1 MFNRIVGT
9 KGDREKR
16 INQLFCLHP
25 VEIRAL
31 LELGWET
38 RVHRKDENGSNV
50 GRPNRRSKIE
60 QLPKY
65 FIDALFGESEPS
77 FDPSGVILDSFP
89 KDNRD
94 KFKCESRWD
103 HLIYA
108 YLIENTSVYNVF
120 RGVLFEHLHGEK
132 LSVPMEEAQSWLRNT
147 EELFYSNPAPFSIYN
162 VVSNVRPNMEATRRN
177 NYFRMFGMDLNHGD
191 ANNKPFAFVKAE
203 SSNRDFVSTFEDFL
217 REVWIGIVNTQN
229 NSGEKRTDDAGIASL
244 ARQLHDMLN
253 DRRLNG
259 NISREEFFAVSMM
272 SWFHLTLEFNS
283 DIIKS
288 LRAEGTREDQR
299 LYRIAERVGV
309 PAHAKSYDF
318 FQLAK
323 PMSRILTMIETG
335 VFNDDAGVRSLFRSG
350 GVANP
355 IEADMR
361 TIITHWGYSTG
372 RDMKV
377 RRGVNIAVASNN
389 YRGYTSAQV
398 PGANGVQKEFS
409 HN

>member
-1 MFNRIVGT
+1 MFNRIVYRSS
-9 KGDREKR
+9 KAEREKV
-16 INQLFCLHP
+16 IKELFCLHP
-25 VEIRAL
+25 VEIRTL

-38 RVHRKDENGSNV
+38 RIHRPDDVGTTI
-50 GRPNRRSKIE
+50 GRPDRRSEIS

-65 FIDALFGESEPS
+65 FIDALFNNTETKK
-77 FDPSGVILDSFP
+77 FP
-89 KDNRD
+89 AENRKDFR
-94 KFKCESRWD
+94 CSSRWD

-108 YLIENTSVYNVF
+108 YLIENTCVYKVF
-120 RGVLFEHLHGEK
+120 RKVLFEHLHGEK
-132 LSVPMEEAQSWLRNT
+132 LMVPTAAAQFWLRST

-162 VVSNVRPNMEATRRN
+162 VVSHIRPDMEATRRN

-191 ANNKPFAFVKAE
+191 ANGKPYSFVKAE

-217 REVWIGIVNTQN
+217 REVWVGIVNTKN
-229 NSGEKRTDDAGIASL
+229 SSGENRTDDAGIASL

-272 SWFHLTLEFNS
+272 SWFHLTLEFDS
-283 DIIKS
+283 PIVTS

-318 FQLAK
+318 FELAR
-323 PMSRILTMIETG
+323 PMSRILTMIESG
-335 VFNDDAGVRSLFRSG
+335 VFNTEAGVASMFK
-350 GVANP
+350 VNNQPNA

-361 TIITHWGYSTG
+361 KIITHWGYSTG

-377 RRGVNIAVASNN
+377 RRGVNIEIASNS
-389 YRGYTSAQV
+389 YRGYTAAQV
-398 PGANGVQKEFS
+398 PGKNGSEKQLS
-409 HN
+409 YN

>member
-1 MFNRIVGT
+1 MFNRIVHRKT
-9 KGDREKR
+9 KEEREK
-16 INQLFCLHP
+16 IIKELFCLHP
-25 VEIRAL
+25 VEIRTL

-38 RVHRKDENGSNV
+38 RVHRPDEHGTYI
-50 GRPNRRSKIE
+50 GRPDRRSEIS
-60 QLPKY
+60 QLPEY
-65 FIDALFGESEPS
+65 FTDALFGNDKANNFPSANRES
-77 FDPSGVILDSFP
+77 
-89 KDNRD
+89 
-94 KFKCESRWD
+94 FKCNSRWD

-108 YLIENTSVYNVF
+108 YLIENTCAYKVF
-120 RGVLFEHLHGEK
+120 RSVLFEHLHGEK
-132 LSVPMEEAQSWLRNT
+132 LMVPTAEAQFWLRST

-162 VVSNVRPNMEATRRN
+162 VVSHIRPDMEATRRN

-191 ANNKPFAFVKAE
+191 GNDKPYNFVKAE

-217 REVWIGIVNTQN
+217 REVWVGIVNTQN
-229 NSGEKRTDDAGIASL
+229 SSGENRTDDAGIASL

-283 DIIKS
+283 PIVNS
-288 LRAEGTREDQR
+288 LRAEGTRADQR

-335 VFNDDAGVRSLFRSG
+335 IFNDETGVRSLFK
-350 GVANP
+350 VNDVDNP

-377 RRGVNIAVASNN
+377 RRGVNIAIASNN

-398 PGANGVQKEFS
+398 PSTNGVQKEFL

>member
-1 MFNRIVGT
+1 MFNRIVSGP
-9 KGDREKR
+9 DRKNR
-16 INQLFCLHP
+16 IEQLFCLHP

-31 LELGWET
+31 LELGWDT
-38 RVHRKDENGSNV
+38 RVNNENSTL
-50 GRPNRRSKIE
+50 GRPNRRSDIS

-65 FIDALFGESEPS
+65 FVDALF
-77 FDPSGVILDSFP
+77 DKAATKNFP
-89 KDNRD
+89 LKNRTEFGC
-94 KFKCESRWD
+94 KSRWD

-108 YLIENTSVYNVF
+108 YLVENTCVYKIFQSVLSEY
-120 RGVLFEHLHGEK
+120 LHGEK
-132 LSVPMEEAQSWLRNT
+132 IGFPSKEAQFWLRNT

-162 VVSNVRPNMEATRRN
+162 VASNIRPDMESTRRN
-177 NYFRMFGMDLNHGD
+177 SYFRMFGMDLNHGD
-191 ANNKPFAFVKAE
+191 NNNKPFSFIKAE

-217 REVWIGIVNTQN
+217 REVWVGIVNTKN
-229 NSGEKRTDDAGIASL
+229 TSGENRTDDSGIASL

-253 DRRLNG
+253 DRRING

-272 SWFHLTLEFNS
+272 SWFHLTLEFDS
-283 DIIKS
+283 PIVAS

-299 LYRIAERVGV
+299 LYRIAERVGI

-335 VFNDDAGVRSLFRSG
+335 IFNVEKNIASIFNVDE
-350 GVANP
+350 
-355 IEADMR
+355 IESDMR

-377 RRGVNIAVASNN
+377 RRGVNVGVATNN
-389 YRGYTSAQV
+389 YGGYT
-398 PGANGVQKEFS
+398 PANIPVANEVE
-409 HN
+409 N

>member
-1 MFNRIVGT
+1 MFDRIVGT
-9 KGDREKR
+9 GTNEKDRIKNRQNR
-16 INQLFCLHP
+16 IKQLFCLHP
-25 VEIRAL
+25 VEIRTL

-38 RVHRKDENGSNV
+38 RIHRNENETDV
-50 GRPNRRSKIE
+50 GRPDRRSEIS
-60 QLPKY
+60 QLPSY
-65 FIDALFGESEPS
+65 FIDALFDKEDAKKFPS
-77 FDPSGVILDSFP
+77 V
-89 KDNRD
+89 NRSR
-94 KFKCESRWD
+94 FECNSRWD

-108 YLIENTSVYNVF
+108 YLIENTCTCKVF
-120 RGVLFEHLHGEK
+120 RSVLFEYLHGEK
-132 LSVPMEEAQSWLRNT
+132 LMVPTEEAQFWLRNT

-162 VVSNVRPNMEATRRN
+162 VVSHIRPDMEATRRN

-191 ANNKPFAFVKAE
+191 TNGKPYSFVKAE

-217 REVWIGIVNTQN
+217 REVWVGIVNTQN
-229 NSGEKRTDDAGIASL
+229 SSGENRTDDAGIASL

-283 DIIKS
+283 PIVNS
-288 LRAEGTREDQR
+288 LRAQGTREDQR
-299 LYRIAERVGV
+299 LYRIAEQVGV

-318 FQLAK
+318 FELAK

-335 VFNDDAGVRSLFRSG
+335 IFNDADGVKSLFK
-350 GVANP
+350 VNNVPNP
-355 IEADMR
+355 IETDMR

-377 RRGVNIAVASNN
+377 RRGLNIPVASNN

-398 PGANGVQKEFS
+398 PNNNGVEKEFS

>member
-9 KGDREKR
+9 GPKR
-16 INQLFCLHP
+16 IENINQLFCLHP

-31 LELGWET
+31 LELAWDTRIHKKGKDGET
-38 RVHRKDENGSNV
+38 TPGHPD
-50 GRPNRRSKIE
+50 RRSEIS
-60 QLPKY
+60 QLPQY
-65 FIDALFGESEPS
+65 FIDAIFGEAKSTE
-77 FDPSGVILDSFP
+77 FP
-89 KDNRD
+89 KKNRD
-94 KFKCESRWD
+94 QFGCNSRWD

-108 YLIENTSVYNVF
+108 YLIENTCVYKVF
-120 RGVLFEHLHGEK
+120 QSVLFEYLHGEK
-132 LSVPMEEAQSWLRNT
+132 LSVPTSEAQFWLRST

-162 VVSNVRPNMEATRRN
+162 VTSHIRPNMEATRRN

-191 ANNKPFAFVKAE
+191 SHDKPFSFIKAK

-217 REVWIGIVNTQN
+217 REVWVGIVNTKN
-229 NSGEKRTDDAGIASL
+229 SSGENRTDDAGIASL

-272 SWFHLTLEFNS
+272 SWFHLTLEFDS
-283 DIIKS
+283 DIVKS
-288 LRAEGTREDQR
+288 LRAEGTRADQR

-335 VFNDDAGVRSLFRSG
+335 IFNNEGDIKSIFDVSD
-350 GVANP
+350 
-355 IEADMR
+355 IESDMR

-377 RRGVNIAVASNN
+377 RRGVNIAIASNN
-389 YRGYTSAQV
+389 YRGYSAAQV
-398 PGANGVQKEFS
+398 PSTNGVEKEFS
-409 HN
+409 YN

>member
-1 MFNRIVGT
+1 MFDRIVGT
-9 KGDREKR
+9 DTNRIDR

-31 LELGWET
+31 LELGWDT
-38 RVHRKDENGSNV
+38 RIHRKGEKGESKPGHPD
-50 GRPNRRSKIE
+50 RRSE
-60 QLPKY
+60 LSQLPKY
-65 FIDALFGESEPS
+65 FIDALFNNDTETSNK
-77 FDPSGVILDSFP
+77 FP
-89 KDNRD
+89 EAIRENL
-94 KFKCESRWD
+94 KCSSRWD

-108 YLIENTSVYNVF
+108 YLIENTSVYRVF
-120 RGVLFEHLHGEK
+120 RNVLYEYLHGEK
-132 LSVPMEEAQSWLRNT
+132 IGVPTRDAQFWLRNT

-162 VVSNVRPNMEATRRN
+162 VVSDIRPNLEATRRN

-191 ANNKPFAFVKAE
+191 NNNKAFSFIKAK
-203 SSNRDFVSTFEDFL
+203 SSNRDFVLTFEAFL
-217 REVWIGIVNTQN
+217 REVWVGIVNTKN
-229 NSGEKRTDDAGIASL
+229 SSGENRTDDAGIASL

-272 SWFHLTLEFNS
+272 SWFHLSLEFDS
-283 DIIKS
+283 SIVES

-299 LYRIAERVGV
+299 LYRIAEQVGV

-335 VFNDDAGVRSLFRSG
+335 IFNNESDIKSIFD
-350 GVANP
+350 VAE
-355 IEADMR
+355 IESDMR
-361 TIITHWGYSTG
+361 TLITHWGYSTG

-377 RRGVNIAVASNN
+377 RRGASVGVASNN
-389 YRGYTSAQV
+389 YVGYTTEQV
-398 PGANGVQKEFS
+398 PVTGGVEKEYEF
-409 HN
+409 